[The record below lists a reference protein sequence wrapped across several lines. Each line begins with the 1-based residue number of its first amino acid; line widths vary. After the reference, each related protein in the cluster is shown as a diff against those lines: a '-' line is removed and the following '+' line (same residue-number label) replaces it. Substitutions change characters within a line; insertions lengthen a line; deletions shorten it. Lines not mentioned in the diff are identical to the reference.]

1 MIALMVELERDS
13 TRLGQELQELRLKVN
28 QLEHEAAAARARGR
42 LESEEFFRR
51 MADSAPVMMWMAG
64 PDGLCTFFNKPWL
77 TFRGRTMDQELGDG
91 WAEGV
96 HPEDRDGCMRSYLT
110 AFRARQEFQMEY
122 RLQRADGEYRW
133 IVDSGVPRFDPDGS
147 FAGYMG
153 SGIDI
158 QDSRRAVTAAVPGYI
173 PLTERERQV
182 LVLIAE
188 GNSTKEVAALLG
200 ISYKTA
206 DSHRS
211 KIMEKLDVH
220 ETASLVRYAIRHN
233 LVKP

>member
-1 MIALMVELERDS
+1 MIAVMVDLENHSQSLD
-13 TRLGQELQELRLKVN
+13 ELRALRERVARLEAEAADFRTRRKH
-28 QLEHEAAAARARGR
+28 EHEE
-42 LESEEFFRR
+42 LFRR
-51 MADSAPVMMWMAG
+51 MADAAPIMMWMSGA
-64 PDGLCTFFNKPWL
+64 DMLCTFFNKRWL
-77 TFRGRTMDQELGDG
+77 DFRGRTMEQELGNG

-96 HPEDRDGCMRSYLT
+96 HPEDRDRCMATYVAAFT
-110 AFRARQEFQMEY
+110 ARNEFQMEY
-122 RLQRADGEYRW
+122 RLQRADGEFRW
-133 IVDSGVPRFDPDGS
+133 IVDSGVPRYEPDGV
-147 FAGYMG
+147 FAGYIG

-158 QDSRRAVTAAVPGYI
+158 HEKKTASLGDTGRV
-173 PLTERERQV
+173 PLTEREKQV